1 MKDTPAAVTAR
12 YRDLLMARSGADRLR
27 MACDMFDTAR
37 RITMA
42 GLHGQHDDGER
53 RVALFLRLYARD
65 FDEPTR
71 ERIIAR
77 ILASS
82 RRTSPARER

>member
-1 MKDTPAAVTAR
+1 
-12 YRDLLMARSGADRLR
+12 
-27 MACDMFDTAR
+27 MFDPAR

-42 GLHGQHDDGER
+42 GLHGQRGDDER
-53 RVALFLRLYARD
+53 RVALFVRLYGSD

-77 ILASS
+77 IRASS
-82 RRTSPARER
+82 

>member
-1 MKDTPAAVTAR
+1 
-12 YRDLLMARSGADRLR
+12 MARSGAERLR

-37 RITMA
+37 RMTMA
-42 GLHGQHDDGER
+42 GLPDHGGEGQR
-53 RVALFLRLYARD
+53 RVALFLRLYGSD

-82 RRTSPARER
+82 